1 MQLFLRLHHILCT
14 SAPACPMTAAVKS
27 RTGSGRFGLYPVGG
41 TYLGAFLDRMVML
54 ERAHGYGKTI

>member
-14 SAPACPMTAAVKS
+14 SAPAYPMKGAVKS

-41 TYLGAFLDRMVML
+41 TDLGAFLDRMVVL
-54 ERAHGYGKTI
+54 ERVHGHVKTM